1 MREEVTK
8 KDNMS
13 ADRGLNTKRKR
24 KNEWLAEHLKEVL
37 LFIMTGALWFFL
49 WFETHLLQNYY

>member
-1 MREEVTK
+1 MTK